1 MTGQAYFP
9 PPHPDWE
16 TIEPR
21 AAGFDPQRLAEAV
34 RFAETSEFDWPRD
47 LTNHPLNVNKDEPPP
62 FDRIIGPL
70 RDRGGPNGLVI
81 RRGRIAA
88 RWGDVNR
95 VDMTFSA
102 TKSYLAVCAGLAFD
116 QGLIPDLQLP
126 VRGLVDDGGFEP
138 PHNHKITWHH
148 LLQQTSE
155 WEGELWGKPDT
166 LDRGRIL
173 GPVGEAGPK
182 PGHRELGEPGSF
194 FEYNDVRVNR
204 TALALLRVWRR
215 PLPLV
220 LKERIMDPIGA
231 SPTWEWHGY
240 ENSYL
245 DLDGRRV
252 QSVSGGGHWGGG
264 LFISSLDQA
273 RFGLLLLRQGLW
285 AGRRLLSK
293 EWLKMA
299 TTPGER
305 NPDYGYMLWLNTTR
319 NLVPN
324 APAESFFARGA
335 GSNHVW
341 VDPVHDLVV
350 VARWLKQEGIDGLCR
365 LVLAALA

>member
-1 MTGQAYFP
+1 MTERSYFP
-9 PPHPDWE
+9 LPDPDWE

-21 AAGFDPQRLAEAV
+21 AAGFDPHKLEEAV
-34 RFAETSEFDWPRD
+34 RFAELNEYDWPRD

-62 FDRIIGPL
+62 LDRIIGPL
-70 RDRGGPNGLVI
+70 RDRGGPNGLIV
-81 RRGRIAA
+81 RGGKIAA
-88 RWGDVNR
+88 RWGDVER

-116 QGLIPDLQLP
+116 QGLIPDLQAP
-126 VRGLVDDGGFEP
+126 VRELVDDGGFEP
-138 PHNHKITWHH
+138 PRNHKITWHH
-148 LLQQTSE
+148 LLRQTSE

-173 GPVGEAGPK
+173 GSDGEAAPK
-182 PGHRELGEPGSF
+182 SGHRELKEPGSF

-231 SPTWEWHGY
+231 SSFWEWHGY

-245 DLDGRRV
+245 NLEGRRV

-264 LFISSLDQA
+264 LFINSLDQA

-285 AGRRLLSK
+285 AGQRLLSK
-293 EWLKMA
+293 EWLEMA
-299 TTPGER
+299 TTPGEQ
-305 NPDYGYMLWLNTTR
+305 NPDYGYMFWLNTTR
-319 NLVPN
+319 SLVPS
-324 APAESFFARGA
+324 APADSFFARGA

-341 VDPVHDLVV
+341 IDPEHDLVV
-350 VARWLKQEGIDGLCR
+350 VARWLKEGGIDDLCG
-365 LVLAALA
+365 LVLASLD